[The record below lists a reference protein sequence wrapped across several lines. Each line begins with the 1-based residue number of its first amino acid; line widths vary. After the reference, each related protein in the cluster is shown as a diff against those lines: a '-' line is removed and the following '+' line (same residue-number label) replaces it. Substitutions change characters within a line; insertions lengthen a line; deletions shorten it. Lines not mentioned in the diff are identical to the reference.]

1 MNKLIKLTVI
11 FMLLFLPCAGNVS
24 QANAVSKVEEKF
36 PGLAM
41 DVLKSARLVS
51 MPLEI
56 LLKSEVIEIRASD
69 LDKILEQMPA
79 DMRKQWAQNL
89 FFLLEQEAG
98 KKILVRQAALAGVS
112 LDGRTDMETIQTF
125 LKQKTDDVSVTDA
138 EVQTFYDA
146 NKEMVGGMPLE
157 QVKESIKDFML
168 NQKKQ
173 DVIDDY
179 LSTLGE
185 TAEIQVNHD
194 WADSQDKIVKNN
206 PVDKARNSGKP
217 TMAEFGATGC
227 IPCDMMQPILDKLR
241 KQYGDRLNVVFAHV
255 RENPIL
261 GARFGI
267 RAIPVQVFYDKD
279 GKEVFRHTGF
289 YAEAEVL
296 KQIEK
301 LGVK

>member
-1 MNKLIKLTVI
+1 
-11 FMLLFLPCAGNVS
+11 MLLFLPCAGNVS